1 MSTSLLLTMT
11 LLALAPQVGAGAAS
25 GSVAHGTPP
34 HDLHV
39 TYANAA
45 VEGATLVVRI
55 RIFKDDLEAAL
66 GRAAGADVLQ
76 LAPEPAVDAAFM
88 AYLAPRFVVEVD
100 GRALPARILA
110 RGEDELDR
118 EPVWWYTI
126 HFTAAAPLTA
136 FRLRNTLLLELFRDQ
151 RNVVKVVHFPDQRQ
165 LTFSFAA
172 GEEVAEVRFQDR

>member
-1 MSTSLLLTMT
+1 MSTRLLLTLT
-11 LLALAPQVGAGAAS
+11 LLALAPQVGAGAGPRRAS
-25 GSVAHGTPP
+25 DGAPP

-66 GRAAGADVLQ
+66 GRAAGADVLA

-88 AYLAPRFVVEVD
+88 AYLAPRFVVEVA
-100 GRALPARILA
+100 GRALAGRVLA

-126 HFTAAAPLTA
+126 HFTSAAPLTA
-136 FRLRNTLLLELFRDQ
+136 FRLRNTLLLELFGDQ
-151 RNVVKVVHFPDQRQ
+151 RNVVKVVRFPDQRQ

-172 GEEVAEVRFQDR
+172 GEEVADVRFPDR